1 MKNFPSIPDVPRSYE
16 AEERRFSNAVKQS
29 IEQLTGVKGG
39 RGGTAVLVE
48 DLTATGVVLDTGTAL
63 TSGAELISPAPDGPV
78 GPTRPTNF
86 AVSGSSTVVTLSW
99 DTPRYQNHLRTE
111 IRASGTNTIASA
123 TKMTNATGTSI
134 TLTIPPGLG
143 TSLYFWA
150 RHIKQDGAASNYHA
164 TSGELLNTEISWS
177 TIPAS

>member
-1 MKNFPSIPDVPRSYE
+1 MKNFPSIPGVPRNFES
-16 AEERRFSNAVKQS
+16 EERRFFNAVKQS

-39 RGGTAVLVE
+39 RAGTAVLVE

-78 GPTRPTNF
+78 SPTRPTNF
-86 AVSGSSTVVTLSW
+86 SVSGSSTVVTISW
-99 DTPRYQNHLRTE
+99 DKPRYQNHLRTE

-123 TKMTNATGTSI
+123 TKITNATGTSI
-134 TLTIPPGLG
+134 TLTTPSGLG
-143 TSLYFWA
+143 TSLYFWG
-150 RHIKQDGAASNYHA
+150 RHIKQDGSPSDYHA
-164 TSGELLNTEISWS
+164 TSGELLNTETSWS